1 MSRVVIVVP
10 ITSDVRQLDFDQ
22 YRALAVGQESHL
34 LLVDCGSRGQSAHVL
49 ELLRQTYGNSV
60 DVLKLSKDQGSA
72 EAVRLGFQR
81 AIRSNPDYVAVWEAE
96 LLVPPQYIEKFATV
110 LDQQPILE
118 AVLGSRLPLAGRPYQ
133 SCRRHIWQGV
143 RNFLVSAVLGL
154 SLRDTACPARLFRSS
169 PSIEFAFEKP
179 FESEQLWEIEL
190 LGRLAQ
196 IASRVEN
203 RLPQSVFYEYPL
215 DHWKLGT
222 ESESHTNHRVKQIG
236 QWVSVCWRYR
246 RAELRSFAA

>member
-10 ITSDVRQLDFDQ
+10 ITSDVCRLDFDQ
-22 YRALAVGQESHL
+22 YHALAARRESHL

-49 ELLRQTYGNSV
+49 ELLRRTDGNSV
-60 DVLKLSKDQGSA
+60 DVLKLSKNHGLA
-72 EAVRLGFQR
+72 EAVRLGFQQ
-81 AIRSNPDYVAVWEAE
+81 AITSNPDYVAVWEAE
-96 LLVPPQYIEKFATV
+96 LLVPPLYIEKFANV

-118 AVLGSRLPLAGRPYQ
+118 VVFGSRLSLTGRPYQ
-133 SCRRHIWQGV
+133 SCRRRIWQGI
-143 RNFLVSAVLGL
+143 RNSLVSAVLGL
-154 SLRDTACPARLFRSS
+154 GLRDTACPARLFRAS
-169 PSIEFAFEKP
+169 PSLELAFEKP

-203 RLPQSVFYEYPL
+203 YLPQSVFYEYPL
-215 DHWKLGT
+215 GHWKLGT
-222 ESESHTNHRVKQIG
+222 ESEARANHWVKQFG